1 MSITHFFGA
10 APAIALSGRE
20 DWKAILQPSLVVKDS
35 LCIFICWVF
44 DNISST
50 YNGLRVVCDV

>member
-10 APAIALSGRE
+10 APAIALNGRE

-35 LCIFICWVF
+35 LYIFICWVF
-44 DNISST
+44 VNLAST
-50 YNGLRVVCDV
+50 QNGLRMV